1 MVSILK
7 NIKMS
12 YKILR
17 KGQVRMIEKLVRKL
31 EMSHEIGN
39 I

>member
-17 KGQVRMIEKLVRKL
+17 KGQIRIEKLVRKL